1 LEKYF
6 GRQRQRGKVNDNP
19 TVSQFL
25 KNEQSLRVC
34 NSINLDVITGNTRGS
49 HKHALSLSDDTP
61 QSAPKR
67 KKGKILSNTH
77 VSSEPVNPLVNNP
90 YKFFTAAG

>member
-19 TVSQFL
+19 TVSQF
-25 KNEQSLRVC
+25 
-34 NSINLDVITGNTRGS
+34 LDVITGNTRGS